1 MDPLLAEF
9 VGTFI
14 LILLGVGV
22 VANVILNGTK
32 GNGGGWIVITTAW
45 ALAVFIAVAVA
56 GPFSGAHINPAVSV
70 GLAIA
75 GQFEWAMVLPYCAM
89 QVLGGIAGA
98 AVVWLMHKDHFDI
111 SEDKSTKLGVFA
123 TAPAIRNYPVN
134 LLSEAVGTFIL
145 IFVILFF
152 TPAALG
158 DENATPVGL
167 GSLGA
172 IPVAF
177 LVWGI
182 GLSLGGTTGYAINP
196 ARDLGPR
203 LAHWILP
210 ISGKGSSDWS
220 YSWVPV
226 IGPLLGA
233 AVAALVFLMLKV

>member
-1 MDPLLAEF
+1 MNPLIAEF
-9 VGTFI
+9 IGTFI

-22 VANVILNGTK
+22 VANVILKGTK
-32 GNGGGWIVITTAW
+32 GYGSGWIVITTGW

-56 GPFSGAHINPAVSV
+56 GPYSGAHINPAVSV

-75 GQFEWAMVLPYCAM
+75 GLFDWAMVLPYCAM
-89 QVLGGIAGA
+89 QILGGMAGA
-98 AVVWLMHKDHFDI
+98 AVVWLMHKDHFDL
-111 SEDKSTKLGVFA
+111 SEDQRIKLGVFA

-134 LLSEAVGTFIL
+134 IISEIVGTFIL

-152 TPAALG
+152 TPAVLE
-158 DENATPVGL
+158 DQTSTPIGL
-167 GSLGA
+167 GTLGA
-172 IPVAF
+172 LPVAF

-210 ISGKGSSDWS
+210 IKGKGGSDWS

-226 IGPLLGA
+226 VGPLLGSALA
-233 AVAALVFLMLKV
+233 AFTFLMLQI